1 MYRYFA
7 FRTLQVIFVVET
19 FLVLVDESQEVILF
33 LGALNEYIE

>member
-19 FLVLVDESQEVILF
+19 SLVLVDKSQEVILF
-33 LGALNEYIE
+33 LGALNSDIE